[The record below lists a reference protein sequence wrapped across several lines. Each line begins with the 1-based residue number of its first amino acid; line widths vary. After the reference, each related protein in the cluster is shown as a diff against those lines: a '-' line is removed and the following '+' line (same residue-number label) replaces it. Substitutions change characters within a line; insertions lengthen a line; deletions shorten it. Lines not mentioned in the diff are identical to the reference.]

1 MVTTSENRDLNSI
14 SEIEKAEAFCYQ
26 NFQKQHSHVSQV
38 LERFKHLSVN
48 VPNFDSLNGSCDT
61 KSFLSGVAL

>member
-26 NFQKQHSHVSQV
+26 NFQNAALTCES
-38 LERFKHLSVN
+38 
-48 VPNFDSLNGSCDT
+48 GS
-61 KSFLSGVAL
+61 